1 MAAAGQEARV
11 ELPYWIFAD
20 HSQFPGLGGQRDN
33 EAVGPFASRADAV
46 ACGATYGVGIGTIV
60 ASDEAPAPI
69 VYSPEDWMAHQTA
82 RGL

>member
-1 MAAAGQEARV
+1 MAAYGQEARS
-11 ELPYWIFAD
+11 EAPHWIFAD

-33 EAVGPFASRADAV
+33 EAVGPFVTRAAAV
-46 ACGATYGVGIGTIV
+46 ACGETYGMGIGVIV

-69 VYSPEDWMAHQTA
+69 VYSPEEWMAHQTA